1 MEYARICF
9 AEKALAGAQNTWENN
24 GNMSN
29 QTMRG
34 IPYLLVLLLLV
45 IALAGGAAAGI
56 LGYIWYTGG
65 SGEVSLSVEDAL
77 ATREANDAAMANAVG
92 TAILDAANTVIADA
106 VAVAV
111 AEAVDASVAAAME
124 ARAPASMP
132 VESSDAVAESAKVAF
147 NIVAEESEASFALEE
162 DLSGVRT
169 TVIGSTSELGGSVT
183 VDLANPRNSTI
194 GTIVVNAR
202 TLETDNSFRNRAL
215 RSRILMSAQD
225 EFEFIVFEP
234 RELSNFSVDSI
245 AVGETL
251 SFNITGDLTVTDVTR
266 SVTFEASVTLD
277 SATQISGSASV
288 NLLHADFG
296 LVIPEVPRVAN
307 VTDDVDLRLEFV
319 ARAG

>member
-1 MEYARICF
+1 
-9 AEKALAGAQNTWENN
+9 
-24 GNMSN
+24 MSN

-45 IALAGGAAAGI
+45 IALGGGAAAGI
-56 LGYIWYTGG
+56 LGYIWITGG
-65 SGEVSLSVEDAL
+65 SGEASLSVDDAL

-92 TAILDAANTVIADA
+92 TAIMDAANTVIADA
-106 VAVAV
+106 LAGAV

-124 ARAPASMP
+124 AQAPASAP
-132 VESSDAVAESAKVAF
+132 VEFSIIAADSK
-147 NIVAEESEASFALEE
+147 ASFTLEE

-169 TVIGSTSELGGSVT
+169 TVIGATTELGGSVF
-183 VDLANPRNSTI
+183 VDLANPSNSVI

-215 RSRILMSAQD
+215 RSQILMSARD

-234 RELSNFSVDSI
+234 RELSDFSADSI
-245 AVGETL
+245 AAGETL

-266 SVTFEASVTLD
+266 SVTFAAMVRLD
-277 SATQISGSASV
+277 SESQISGSATV

-296 LVIPEVPRVAN
+296 LTIPEVPRVAN
-307 VTDDVDLRLEFV
+307 VTDDVDLKLEFV
-319 ARAG
+319 ARVLE

>member
-1 MEYARICF
+1 
-9 AEKALAGAQNTWENN
+9 
-24 GNMSN
+24 MSN

-45 IALAGGAAAGI
+45 IALGGGAAAGI
-56 LGYIWYTGG
+56 LGYIWITGG
-65 SGEVSLSVEDAL
+65 SGEASLSVDDAL
-77 ATREANDAAMANAVG
+77 ATREANDAAMASAVG
-92 TAILDAANTVIADA
+92 TAIMDAANTVIADA
-106 VAVAV
+106 LAGAV

-124 ARAPASMP
+124 AQAPASAP
-132 VESSDAVAESAKVAF
+132 VEFSIIAADSK
-147 NIVAEESEASFALEE
+147 ASFTLEE

-169 TVIGSTSELGGSVT
+169 TVIGATTELGGSVF
-183 VDLANPRNSTI
+183 VDLANPSNSVI

-215 RSRILMSAQD
+215 RSQILMSARD

-234 RELSNFSVDSI
+234 RELSDFSADSI
-245 AVGETL
+245 AAGETL

-266 SVTFEASVTLD
+266 SVTFAAMVRLD
-277 SATQISGSASV
+277 SESQISGSATV

-296 LVIPEVPRVAN
+296 LTIPEVPRVAN
-307 VTDDVDLRLEFV
+307 VTDDVDLKLEFV

>member
-1 MEYARICF
+1 
-9 AEKALAGAQNTWENN
+9 
-24 GNMSN
+24 MSN

-45 IALAGGAAAGI
+45 IALGGGAAAGI
-56 LGYIWYTGG
+56 LGYIWITGG
-65 SGEVSLSVEDAL
+65 SGEASLSVDDAL
-77 ATREANDAAMANAVG
+77 ATREANDAAMASAVG
-92 TAILDAANTVIADA
+92 TAIMDAANTVIADA
-106 VAVAV
+106 LAGAV

-124 ARAPASMP
+124 AQAPASAP
-132 VESSDAVAESAKVAF
+132 VEFSIIAADSK
-147 NIVAEESEASFALEE
+147 ASFTLEE

-169 TVIGSTSELGGSVT
+169 TVIGATTELGGSGF
-183 VDLANPRNSTI
+183 VDLANPSNSVI

-215 RSRILMSAQD
+215 RSQILMSARD

-234 RELSNFSVDSI
+234 RELSDFSADSI
-245 AVGETL
+245 AAGETL

-266 SVTFEASVTLD
+266 SVTFAAMVRLD
-277 SATQISGSASV
+277 SESQISGSATV

-296 LVIPEVPRVAN
+296 LTIPEVPRVAN
-307 VTDDVDLRLEFV
+307 VTDDVDLKLEFV